1 MTTLLPHLSKAPK
14 AAKLWTIAAAMFFLL
29 EGVSSHT
36 DFVARPKLLFKRG
49 TATVIK
55 VDADRVIIASDSRVT
70 LPTGYRDDDCKIFA
84 LSHAVVFSGAGYR
97 NISSAQPAG
106 TWDSHDIARESFAL
120 TQSKHMDD
128 VVSATAREWEAETL
142 RFFAGPPDAL
152 QDLYDSGVHDI
163 FDAIF
168 VGGDSK
174 NQLVAIHDNVRIT
187 PSESPVVK
195 ITSEVLHPP
204 ALLVVGVKDIAEEF
218 ANQTSPR
225 ALKEVAKWRDTVA
238 KKDAADQEILF
249 ASQLV
254 RWTILYGPENVGGD
268 VDSVVVDSGGVHWIN
283 RKDVCKA
290 EP

>member
-120 TQSKHMDD
+120 TQSKHMERFTIM
-128 VVSATAREWEAETL
+128 SGSL
-142 RFFAGPPDAL
+142 RRSRPL
-152 QDLYDSGVHDI
+152 
-163 FDAIF
+163 
-168 VGGDSK
+168 SK
-174 NQLVAIHDNVRIT
+174 SLAKSCIHR
-187 PSESPVVK
+187 
-195 ITSEVLHPP
+195 LCW
-204 ALLVVGVKDIAEEF
+204 LLA
-218 ANQTSPR
+218 
-225 ALKEVAKWRDTVA
+225 
-238 KKDAADQEILF
+238 
-249 ASQLV
+249 
-254 RWTILYGPENVGGD
+254 
-268 VDSVVVDSGGVHWIN
+268 
-283 RKDVCKA
+283 
-290 EP
+290 